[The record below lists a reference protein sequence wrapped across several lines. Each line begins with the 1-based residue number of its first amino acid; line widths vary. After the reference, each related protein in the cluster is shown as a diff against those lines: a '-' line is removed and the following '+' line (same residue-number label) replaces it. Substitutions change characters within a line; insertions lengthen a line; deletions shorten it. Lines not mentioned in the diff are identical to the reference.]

1 MSAREESTPG
11 EPHAAQLFLA
21 ALYRSALAGSL
32 VEIRFRTTSGMAR
45 RFDQVERLDHV
56 AEIVRTLAA
65 RTDVFVGVVA
75 RRRRGGG
82 RADLV
87 ETASVVWVD
96 CDTSSSVAALRRFR
110 PRPSMVVASGSGEN
124 CHAYWLLSELV
135 ELGVIERTNRRLAVT
150 LGADLRCGEPA
161 RILRPV
167 GSLNWKR
174 FPPAAVRML
183 RLDANERISVSEI
196 ERALSTESQ
205 ELVASTGLRR
215 RSIVTGD
222 PLAAIPPRVYFHR
235 LTGQAVGRSGK
246 TRCPFHELSVGQADS
261 DGVSPARSF
270 EDASLNA
277 SSDRLRL
284 VPPPVYF
291 ERLTGLRVGRS
302 GKLRCLFHDDRVPSL
317 HVYRE
322 PERGWYCFGCRRAG
336 SIYDLAA
343 LLSGRSTRGSDFR
356 ELRHELESLFL

>member
-1 MSAREESTPG
+1 VVAASSERRVWRNECAGGSTPG

-45 RFDQVERLDHV
+45 RFHQVERLDRV

-65 RTDVFVGVVA
+65 RTDVYVGVLA

-87 ETASVVWVD
+87 EAASVVWVD
-96 CDTSSSVAALRRFR
+96 CDTSSSVVALRRFR

-196 ERALSTESQ
+196 ERSLSTESQ

-246 TRCPFHELSVGQADS
+246 TRCPFHE
-261 DGVSPARSF
+261 
-270 EDASLNA
+270 
-277 SSDRLRL
+277 DR
-284 VPPPVYF
+284 
-291 ERLTGLRVGRS
+291 T
-302 GKLRCLFHDDRVPSL
+302 PSL
-317 HVYRE
+317 HVYE
-322 PERGWYCFGCRRAG
+322 DPDRGWYCFGCGRGG
-336 SIYDLAA
+336 SIYDLAS
-343 LLSGRSTRGSDFR
+343 LLWNRGTRGHEFIA
-356 ELRHELESLFL
+356 LRRALEAQMGSCW

>member
-1 MSAREESTPG
+1 MSARGESTPG

-21 ALYRSALAGSL
+21 ALYRSAPAGSL

-45 RFDQVERLDHV
+45 RFDQVERLDRV

-65 RTDVFVGVVA
+65 RTDVYMGVLA

-87 ETASVVWVD
+87 EAASVVWVD

-183 RLDANERISVSEI
+183 RLDANERISVGEI
-196 ERALSTESQ
+196 ERSLPTKSQ

-246 TRCPFHELSVGQADS
+246 TRCPFHE
-261 DGVSPARSF
+261 
-270 EDASLNA
+270 
-277 SSDRLRL
+277 DR
-284 VPPPVYF
+284 
-291 ERLTGLRVGRS
+291 T
-302 GKLRCLFHDDRVPSL
+302 PSL
-317 HVYRE
+317 HVYE
-322 PERGWYCFGCRRAG
+322 DPDRGWYCFGCGRGG
-336 SIYDLAA
+336 SIYDLAS
-343 LLSGRSTRGSDFR
+343 LLWNRGTRGHEFIA
-356 ELRHELESLFL
+356 LRRALEAQMGSCW